1 MTFTYFV
8 SPIYTPIAYP
18 PSPYPVVYYP
28 LKSNPYRF
36 AMPVLYSAP
45 PPAVY

>member
-18 PSPYPVVYYP
+18 PSPFPVVYYP

-36 AMPVLYSAP
+36 PMPVLYSAP